1 MKEFLEYLSEHLTIN
16 TVIII
21 AAFILFIIGRLLFKR
36 IKISSE
42 FDALIDASRLLNCSE
57 YEIFRKAGKEWNFSD
72 HKTEEDFKRY
82 LWHGEIPR
90 YVKEF
95 VSRILES
102 G

>member
-1 MKEFLEYLSEHLTIN
+1 MKELLDYLSGHLTIN

-21 AAFILFIIGRLLFKR
+21 TAFVLLVLGRLLFKK
-36 IKISSE
+36 IKVRSE
-42 FDALIDASRLLNCSE
+42 YDELIDASVKLNCSE
-57 YEIFRKAGKEWNFSD
+57 YEIFRKAGKEWNFSE
-72 HKTEEDFKRY
+72 HKTKEDFRRY

-95 VSRILES
+95 VSSVLET